1 MRQLLTPPDDLLEDI
16 IGLPVPGIDPVAT
29 KPIRLGNR
37 YERIYVAGYM
47 LSDSSIGDL
56 KRGMREAYDL
66 YNGCG
71 SDLLNKVGELNTA
84 DIVAEVMMLM
94 ASKEQQ

>member
-1 MRQLLTPPDDLLEDI
+1 MPREDLLEDL
-16 IGLPVPGIDPVAT
+16 IGRPVPGIDQAGT
-29 KPIRLGNR
+29 KPIRIGNL

-47 LSDSSIGDL
+47 LSDGSIGDL

-71 SDLLNKVGELNTA
+71 SYLLNKVGELTTA
-84 DIVAEVMMLM
+84 DIVAEVMMLT